1 MTVLHVPTLIH
12 GRVLIEDATVS
23 SSGTIVAFHGYGQ
36 NAEDILRELRRVPGI
51 DAWRRIAPQALH
63 RFYTRDSSKVIASW
77 MTRED
82 RELAVADNVGYI
94 DNVLSQAQG
103 DRPMAQDDHAS
114 KLSRGSALGPGPLAL
129 PLIFLGF
136 SQGASMAYRAALL
149 GKYRATGVIVL
160 AGDVP
165 PELKS
170 VPAIA
175 WPRVLVAG
183 GSRDEW
189 FSAKLEADAS
199 FFATQ
204 GIAHDVVRFDGAHE
218 WTDEFSLAVSRF
230 LSNLGTTHR
239 G

>member
-1 MTVLHVPTLIH
+1 
-12 GRVLIEDATVS
+12 
-23 SSGTIVAFHGYGQ
+23 
-36 NAEDILRELRRVPGI
+36 
-51 DAWRRIAPQALH
+51 
-63 RFYTRDSSKVIASW
+63 
-77 MTRED
+77 
-82 RELAVADNVGYI
+82 
-94 DNVLSQAQG
+94 
-103 DRPMAQDDHAS
+103 
-114 KLSRGSALGPGPLAL
+114 
-129 PLIFLGF
+129 
-136 SQGASMAYRAALL
+136 MAYRAALL

-165 PELKS
+165 SELKS

-218 WTDEFSLAVSRF
+218 WTDEFSLAVERF
-230 LSNLGTTHR
+230 LGSTPDAVS
-239 G
+239 

>member
-1 MTVLHVPTLIH
+1 M
-12 GRVLIEDATVS
+12 
-23 SSGTIVAFHGYGQ
+23 
-36 NAEDILRELRRVPGI
+36 PG
-51 DAWRRIAPQALH
+51 AASPPQALH

-82 RELAVADNVGYI
+82 REIAVADNVGYVDAVI
-94 DNVLSQAQG
+94 DQAQG
-103 DRPMAQDDHAS
+103 DRPPAQGDHGATM
-114 KLSRGSALGPGPLAL
+114 SRGSGLGHGPLAL
-129 PLIFLGF
+129 PLVFLGF

-149 GKYRATGVIVL
+149 GKYRSDGVIAL

-170 VPAIA
+170 VPPIA

-189 FSAKLEADAS
+189 FSAKLDADAA
-199 FFATQ
+199 FFAAQ

-218 WTDEFSLAVSRF
+218 WTDEFSLAVSNF
-230 LSNLGTTHR
+230 LSNPGTPTR